1 MIYLV
6 LSKIRGEDED
16 GLLSEQGLIYQIT
29 NMLVLSGLIQIVNN
43 LIFQDALIRWAWNT
57 FVYRNKNDND

>member
-57 FVYRNKNDND
+57 FAYRNKNDND